1 LDGEIGHI
9 EEFVVDDETW
19 IIRYLVV
26 DTKNWWPGK
35 RVLIATDWIDRISWE
50 ESKVFLDLTRDKIRE
65 APEYTNDTLIT
76 REYEEIVHRHYNR
89 AGYWFTAVPA

>member
-9 EEFVVDDETW
+9 EDFVVDDETW

-50 ESKVFLDLTRDKIRE
+50 QSKSSST
-65 APEYTNDTLIT
+65 
-76 REYEEIVHRHYNR
+76 
-89 AGYWFTAVPA
+89 